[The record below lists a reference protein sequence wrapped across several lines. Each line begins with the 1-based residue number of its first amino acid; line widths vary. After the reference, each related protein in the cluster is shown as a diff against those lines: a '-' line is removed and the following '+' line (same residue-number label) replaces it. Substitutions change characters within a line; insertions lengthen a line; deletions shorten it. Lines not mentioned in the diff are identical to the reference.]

1 MSQLNSLVAVLS
13 FELRRTMTWRRV
25 ALWISIT
32 AFSPLIMF
40 AYVVGR
46 TTFQRM
52 ELAPD
57 ALTAAMYALIPE
69 VSCSIGLLLWM
80 APAVHSELEA
90 KTWVYLAVRPYG
102 RRTVLLGKYLMAL
115 LWSISSALA
124 ALMITVPLMKFYQ
137 PALDLTR
144 NFLALLALAVI
155 ASLGRGAIYAIFA
168 AVLPQRAMVFA
179 FAYTIIFEYFVG
191 FIPAIINQLT
201 VQFHMRCLLF
211 RWMEWNDENPIA
223 MFVDQAPVWQHLLAL
238 AAYVAIVLPSA
249 ILILEQRQFPSS
261 EEG

>member
-1 MSQLNSLVAVLS
+1 MSQLNSLWAVLS
-13 FELRRTMTWRRV
+13 FELRRTLTLPRIIPW
-25 ALWISIT
+25 ALIT
-32 AFSPLIMF
+32 LFSPLIMWL
-40 AYVVGR
+40 YVFGR
-46 TTFQRM
+46 RHIQ
-52 ELAPD
+52 EVDLAPD
-57 ALTAAMYALIPE
+57 ALTAAIFFLIPE

-102 RRTVLLGKYLMAL
+102 RRTVILGKYLTAL
-115 LWSISSALA
+115 LWSVSSAFV
-124 ALMITVPLMKFYQ
+124 ALSITVPLVKFYQ
-137 PALDLTR
+137 PAFDLSR
-144 NFLALLALAVI
+144 NFTVLLTLAVL
-155 ASLGRGAIYAIFA
+155 ASLGRGAMYAIFA
-168 AVLPQRAMVFA
+168 SVLPQRAMVFA

-211 RWMEWNDENPIA
+211 RWMAWNDENPIA
-223 MFVDQAPVWQHLLAL
+223 MFVDKAPVWQHLLAL
-238 AAYVAIVLPSA
+238 AAYIAIVLPSA